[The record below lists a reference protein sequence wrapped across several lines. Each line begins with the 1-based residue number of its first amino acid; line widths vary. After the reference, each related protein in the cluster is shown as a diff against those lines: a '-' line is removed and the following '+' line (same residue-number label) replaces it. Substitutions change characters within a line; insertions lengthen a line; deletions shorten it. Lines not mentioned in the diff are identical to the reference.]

1 MKEFFRNLL
10 ASVIG
15 SGIAFVV
22 VGFILIFAF
31 VGIFTASIT
40 SAFEDMDFGTTKTVK
55 VEDQSVLNVELEGPI
70 VERMNN
76 DGFNFNFNTFEPL
89 EVMGLRDVLRSFE
102 KAKNDDKIEGV
113 FLDLSTV
120 SVRSAS
126 LLDIRDAILDFKDSG
141 KWVVAYAE
149 NYSQATY
156 YLASAADEVYLYPE
170 GSMDWK
176 GINAEIAFFKNM
188 LDRLNIEVQVFRGE
202 GNKFKSAVEP
212 FIMEKM
218 SEANKEQTRAFLT
231 DMWGIYTED
240 ISRER
245 GISVERL
252 NQLADSLS
260 IRSASD
266 AVEYGLIDKVMY
278 RDEVIDHLREKMGIE
293 GEDEGVSKVDL
304 YDYREKKP
312 KRKKKEDDGDKG
324 RVAVVYAVGEIR
336 SGQGGDGVMG
346 SETVAKALR
355 DARKDEDVKAIV
367 LRVNSPGGSALAS
380 DVIWRETELIKESGK
395 PFIVSMSDLA
405 ASGGYYIAAG
415 ADHIFANPN
424 TITGSIG
431 VFGLIPN
438 LGGFMESKLGITFDN
453 VKTNAHADLAT
464 GTKSLDEMEYEA
476 IQESVN
482 DVYQTFLQRVADGRG
497 MTKEEV
503 DEIAQGRVWSGKQ
516 ALEIGLVD
524 ELGNLEDAVEHAAE
538 MAQLEDYDIKE
549 LPELK
554 DPFQEFFK
562 SLSGGVKEDM
572 TREAMGD
579 YYEAYIELQ
588 RIKNISTMN
597 GVQARLPFIM
607 EIE

>member
-10 ASVIG
+10 ASILG
-15 SGIAFVV
+15 SGIAFIV

-40 SAFEDMDFGTTKTVK
+40 SAFEDMEFGQTKTVQVK
-55 VEDQSVLNVELEGPI
+55 DQSVLNVELNGPV
-70 VERMNN
+70 VERMSN

-89 EVMGLRDVLRSFE
+89 EVMGLNEILNSFE

-113 FLDLSTV
+113 FLDLTTV
-120 SVRSAS
+120 SVRASS

-156 YLASAADEVYLYPE
+156 YLASAADEVYIYPE
-170 GSMDWK
+170 GSLDWR
-176 GINAEIAFFKNM
+176 GLNAEIAFFKNM
-188 LDRLNIEVQVFRGE
+188 LDRLDIEVQVFRGE

-218 SEANKEQTRAFLT
+218 SEANKEQTRAFLS
-231 DMWGIYTED
+231 DMWAIYTED

-252 NQLADSLS
+252 NELADSLS
-260 IRSASD
+260 IRSAAD
-266 AVEYGLIDKVMY
+266 AAEYGLVDKTMY
-278 RDEVIDHLREKMGIE
+278 RDEVLDHLREKMGIE
-293 GEDEGVSKVDL
+293 DEDEGIAKVDL
-304 YDYREKKP
+304 YDYRDKKK
-312 KRKKKEDDGDKG
+312 KRKKKDDEGDKG

-346 SETVAKALR
+346 SERVAKALR

-380 DVIWRETELIKESGK
+380 DVIWRETQLIKEEGK
-395 PFIVSMSDLA
+395 PFVVSMSDLA

-415 ADHIFANPN
+415 ADQIFANPN

-438 LGGFMESKLGITFDN
+438 LGQFMENKLGITFDN
-453 VKTNAHADLAT
+453 VKTNEHADLAT
-464 GTKSLDEMEYEA
+464 GTKSLDPLEYEA

-497 MTKEEV
+497 MTKEQV

-516 ALEIGLVD
+516 ALELGLVD
-524 ELGNLEDAVEHAAE
+524 ELGNLEAAVEHAAE
-538 MAQLEDYDIKE
+538 MAQLDDYEIKE
-549 LPELK
+549 LPELE
-554 DPFQEFFK
+554 DPFEKFFK
-562 SLSGGVKEDM
+562 SLSGGMKESM
-572 TREAMGD
+572 TRDAMGD
-579 YYEAYIELQ
+579 YYEAYMELQ
-588 RIKNISTMN
+588 RLRNLSTMN

-607 EIE
+607 EME